1 MTFRVFCYFRVSPV
15 VIESHT
21 QMNLVFGVRVNFM
34 KIRMAFL
41 FSLLLVAAT
50 SAVAQPPTE
59 LFLRG
64 YSVIPTPQK
73 VELHSQEIEFNEA
86 WVYDAGGLARNH
98 IAVRSLLGDL
108 QSFQQI
114 ELRATAKP
122 GSNQSVGVI
131 RLAVSSGAVQTSN
144 DPAIARQGYR
154 LKIAP
159 GVIEITGNSDQG
171 LFYGVQT
178 LLQLLRPG
186 ARGRLFLP
194 VATIEDWPKLQL
206 RFLHWDTKHHQ
217 DRLETLKRYLD
228 WSARFK
234 VNMIAFELEDKFEYP
249 SNPIIGAPGAFTTAE
264 LQELVNYGLERF
276 IQIVPSVQAPA
287 HMAYVL
293 KHPQFAHLRAD
304 GNNYQ
309 SCLCDEEVYK
319 LIFQMYDDVIKAT
332 KGVDY
337 LYVSTDEVYYAGICA
352 KCGQPYNEENRS
364 LKWVEF
370 VRRARDFAASRGRR
384 ILVWAEYP
392 LLPEHVKMIP
402 PDVIDGVLGEEE
414 YIRPENELG
423 MRQLIYTSMQGAE
436 YLFPNHLPGTQ
447 TGGDQGPSAG
457 RLPSASRAIATSHVW
472 RGNPIGVFG
481 AAWDDSG
488 LHNETFWPGW
498 ATVAEYGWTPGTPPV
513 EQTVA
518 EFIRIYYGP
527 NVAGMAEI
535 YGGLQTQARF
545 FEKSWDRVIS
555 KARAPGY
562 GNSYGK
568 GIGTTRFDETLPQ
581 PALPALPGLSFTPVY
596 VGRYDKLIEQAQ
608 RMAVEN
614 NLLQQRLYQNLA
626 KADHNRYNLEV
637 LLSIA
642 ELTGHHNRLILSL
655 KSIEDKLAAA
665 RAAAEK
671 NSPEQALG
679 QLVAAYDQARS
690 TVEERLQTFRALQ
703 TVWEKSRFP
712 KGREVNGRKFVHV
725 LDDTK
730 DHWADRRADLSY
742 LIAPEESIALEQWM
756 KQLGAVI
763 QAWAQQHHLPVRKL
777 AEARLEN

>member
-1 MTFRVFCYFRVSPV
+1 
-15 VIESHT
+15 
-21 QMNLVFGVRVNFM
+21 M
-34 KIRMAFL
+34 KIRV
-41 FSLLLVAAT
+41 SLLFILPCLSLV
-50 SAVAQPPTE
+50 SAVAQPPTD
-59 LFLRG
+59 LYLRG

-73 VELHSQEIEFNEA
+73 VELQTRDIEFNDS
-86 WVYDAGGLARNH
+86 WSYDASKIAQDH
-98 IAVRSLLGDL
+98 IALRALLNDL
-108 QSFQQI
+108 QEFQQL
-114 ELRATAKP
+114 ELRA
-122 GSNQSVGVI
+122 NQTQNVI
-131 RLAVSSGAVQTSN
+131 RLAVTKGAVQTGD
-144 DPAIARQGYR
+144 DPEIAKQGYR

-159 GVIEITGNSDQG
+159 GAIEITGNSEQG

-178 LLQLLRPG
+178 LLQLLKPG
-186 ARGRLFLP
+186 ARGKLMLP

-217 DRLETLKRYLD
+217 DRIATLKRYLD

-249 SNPIIGAPGAFTTAE
+249 TNPIIGAPGAFTTAE
-264 LQELVNYGLERF
+264 MQELVNYGLERF
-276 IQIVPSVQAPA
+276 IQIVPNIQAPA
-287 HMAYVL
+287 HVAYVL

-309 SCLCDEEVYK
+309 MCLCDEESYK

-337 LYVSTDEVYYAGICA
+337 LYVSTDEVYYAGICS
-352 KCGQPYNEENRS
+352 KCDKPYTPENRS

-402 PDVIDGVLGEEE
+402 PDVIDGVMGEEE
-414 YIRPENELG
+414 YLKSENELG

-436 YLFPNHLPGTQ
+436 YLFPNHLLGTQ
-447 TGGDQGPSAG
+447 TGGDQGPAAG
-457 RLPSASRAIATSHVW
+457 RLQSTFESIASSRVW
-472 RGNPIGVFG
+472 RGKPMGVFG
-481 AAWDDSG
+481 AAWGDSG
-488 LHNETFWPGW
+488 LHNETFWLGW

-518 EFIRIYYGP
+518 EFMNIYYGAR
-527 NVAGMAEI
+527 VSEMVEV
-535 YGGLQTQARF
+535 YRGLQTQARF

-568 GIGTTRFDETLPQ
+568 GIGTTRMDETLPQ

-596 VGRYDKLIEQAQ
+596 VGRYEKLIEQAS
-608 RMAVEN
+608 RMAIEN
-614 NLLQQRLYQNLA
+614 DVLQHRIHQNLI
-626 KADHNRYNLEV
+626 KAERNRYNLEV
-637 LLSIA
+637 FLSLA
-642 ELTGHHNRLILSL
+642 ELTGHHNRLILNL

-671 NSPEQALG
+671 NQPQQAVG

-690 TVEERLQTFRALQ
+690 TIEERHKTFRALQ
-703 TVWEKSRFP
+703 TVWEKSRFS
-712 KGREVNGRKFVHV
+712 KGRAVNGRKFVHV

-742 LIAPEESIALEQWM
+742 LSAPEESIGLEQWL
-756 KQLGAVI
+756 KQLAAALQEYARKHNVAVR
-763 QAWAQQHHLPVRKL
+763 AL
-777 AEARLEN
+777 AEPRLEN